1 MRWSGV
7 FPKCRPYYAHA
18 CGGGGGGVFSAEGLD
33 LAKSKGILAITLENL
48 FGLELAR
55 ALRDLVNLLTD
66 AGATASVNPD
76 HLVNVMQV
84 LTRIEGASANL
95 RGALFELVTG
105 SLVKDVEGGYL
116 KTGQKIIDRGT
127 GRKAEVDV
135 QLDKENNAGFL
146 IIECKAKSPGARVS
160 KNDVRKWYSDRVPII
175 QGVSETLCMALSACS

>member
-1 MRWSGV
+1 M
-7 FPKCRPYYAHA
+7 
-18 CGGGGGGVFSAEGLD
+18 
-33 LAKSKGILAITLENL
+33 
-48 FGLELAR
+48 
-55 ALRDLVNLLTD
+55 
-66 AGATASVNPD
+66 SVK
-76 HLVNVMQV
+76 VMQV

-160 KNDVRKWYSDRVPII
+160 KNDVRKWYSDRVPM
-175 QGVSETLCMALSACS
+175 GVSETLCMGFGPCGLNGSFVEPLGV

>member
-1 MRWSGV
+1 
-7 FPKCRPYYAHA
+7 
-18 CGGGGGGVFSAEGLD
+18 
-33 LAKSKGILAITLENL
+33 
-48 FGLELAR
+48 
-55 ALRDLVNLLTD
+55 
-66 AGATASVNPD
+66 
-76 HLVNVMQV
+76 MQV

-175 QGVSETLCMALSACS
+175 HRILDTPYKHVPRPFHFEIWTNGIFSDSALSWLKKQPMSCDGYTVDWKDGAELKLYADRASNSSLRSMLNEHYFRNPMTSVISAKNTDELALPST